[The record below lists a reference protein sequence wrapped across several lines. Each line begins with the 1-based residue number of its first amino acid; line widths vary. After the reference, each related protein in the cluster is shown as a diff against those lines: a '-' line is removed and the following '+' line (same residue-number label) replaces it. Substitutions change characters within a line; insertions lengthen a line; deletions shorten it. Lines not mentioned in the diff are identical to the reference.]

1 MGLCV
6 QDTSCWCSCSRP
18 GRSWFRP
25 LRVLSLGHASE
36 PPGGEDTDGG
46 VPPPRSFFSWSGAGP
61 PELCVYRSASGS
73 DTGVLR
79 EMALVLSSLSL
90 ADHRRRSDIL
100 RRRREPACPS
110 HWEQLSLS
118 NSVHIA
124 RRSVGF
130 VFPLE
135 NFLSKKKVVFVL
147 SFYFLLAFGA
157 WRCGVAGNTV
167 GVWVMV
173 CTRAQVVT

>member
-1 MGLCV
+1 MGDLRL
-6 QDTSCWCSCSRP
+6 Q
-18 GRSWFRP
+18 RP
-25 LRVLSLGHASE
+25 LLLQSEVVGGGHHGCGAARCQPVWLHQVQSGQQEEFNQHGHVLPWEAVSK
-36 PPGGEDTDGG
+36 TN
-46 VPPPRSFFSWSGAGP
+46 
-61 PELCVYRSASGS
+61 Y
-73 DTGVLR
+73 
-79 EMALVLSSLSL
+79 
-90 ADHRRRSDIL
+90 RRRSDIL

-157 WRCGVAGNTV
+157 
-167 GVWVMV
+167 
-173 CTRAQVVT
+173 